1 MKFGKS
7 YYTATTSLPEE
18 WRQRAIDYK
27 QLKKLINRVVLELEH
42 LGLNPAVLQRLL
54 TDAPIGASNR
64 ETILDQTS
72 TSSRAEDTQIVTT
85 EEVEFDFPWGSGVI
99 YEIDQS
105 QPGISD
111 SPVVHLRL
119 PVVRSRPP
127 AHLPEAPNPGDLN
140 PDVDD
145 PSNAFVSQTTQ
156 TASESSLPRRSF
168 SSHTSLSHISTFGH
182 NISTIQKHKDETS
195 SIRLFESVQNDITSQ
210 EDVVIPL
217 TSDSAFLH
225 LLSSALVALSTL
237 YQSILVHCETQVQE
251 LTTLISSSARP
262 RSQGRKSDLD
272 TWRTIFQLWV
282 DTEIFES
289 LAESSKGELPVHE
302 SDERLR
308 RFMDGIVRRGYTDRR
323 HMRISS
329 SREALDRF
337 CALNVL
343 LLDLKKF
350 QQANLE
356 ATRKILKK
364 HQKRTSLP
372 SSVVLPSLSLTTRR
386 SETLPHAILLT
397 MTQTLLP
404 IIPSID
410 ASLSNLYDWRADTYF
425 VYGSS
430 K

>member
-99 YEIDQS
+99 YEIDRS
-105 QPGISD
+105 KIRPGYLED
-111 SPVVHLRL
+111 DL
-119 PVVRSRPP
+119 P
-127 AHLPEAPNPGDLN
+127 
-140 PDVDD
+140 
-145 PSNAFVSQTTQ
+145 T
-156 TASESSLPRRSF
+156 
-168 SSHTSLSHISTFGH
+168 
-182 NISTIQKHKDETS
+182 
-195 SIRLFESVQNDITSQ
+195 
-210 EDVVIPL
+210 
-217 TSDSAFLH
+217 
-225 LLSSALVALSTL
+225 
-237 YQSILVHCETQVQE
+237 
-251 LTTLISSSARP
+251 
-262 RSQGRKSDLD
+262 
-272 TWRTIFQLWV
+272 
-282 DTEIFES
+282 
-289 LAESSKGELPVHE
+289 

-410 ASLSNLYDWRADTYF
+410 DYQCLICTSIAFKPIRLACGHLFCVRCLVKMQRKGSPEYGNCPLCRAPTVFQADRSNLDVALMNFMEDWFPMEIKVKVKENADE
-425 VYGSS
+425 VAREMARDLGMDGVNCIVM
-430 K
+430 